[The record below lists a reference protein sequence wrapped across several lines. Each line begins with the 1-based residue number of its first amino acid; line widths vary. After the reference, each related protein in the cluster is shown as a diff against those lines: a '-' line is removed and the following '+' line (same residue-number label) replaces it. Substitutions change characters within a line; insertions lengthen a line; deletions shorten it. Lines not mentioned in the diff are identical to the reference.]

1 VYGYELAAR
10 ALQNEGADTM
20 FFIMG
25 GPMLGTQ
32 DTCRSLG
39 MRVID
44 VRHEQAAAM
53 MANAYARV
61 TGKAGVCSTASGP
74 AATNLLTGL
83 AHALTDAAPVVAFGG
98 ASPIHHFH
106 TEAFQEVDQ
115 LSMMRPAVKWAGQA
129 ISPKRMP
136 EYVNIAYRHA
146 MNGRMGPTYLDLPGD
161 VLYSQVEED
170 DVIWPEPAKTHHRV
184 PDDVV
189 WPEPAKTHHRVPGD
203 PGLVQEA
210 VNMLTRAEK
219 PLIVSGTGIV
229 WAQAAEEME
238 QFVNETGIPF
248 FTTPQGR
255 GVIPEDHPRCFL
267 SARSLAFREADV
279 ILFLAT
285 RFNYVISHGQAPRF
299 NPEAKVIQV
308 NIDPTEIGRN
318 RPVDVG
324 IMGDAKAVLKQMLDL
339 VRGKFEPQ
347 KDTPWVSA
355 LREQDM
361 KGQARLEPFMN
372 SDEEPIHPL
381 RLCKEVRDFL
391 DRDAILVVDG
401 QEILNYGRQAIP
413 TYRPGHRLNSGSF
426 GTMGVGIPFGVGA
439 KVGQPD
445 KQVLVLQ
452 GDGSFGMNAM
462 EMDTAVRHNIPIV
475 TVISLNGGWT
485 ADPEGSKVGRALGYQ
500 RYEKMMDAFGG
511 YGEYVEKPAE
521 IRPALQRA
529 FASGKAAI
537 VNVKTDFRARAT
549 TLRFT
554 DYST

>member
-1 VYGYELAAR
+1 MGEVFGYELVAR

-25 GPMLGTQ
+25 GPMLGAQ

-39 MRVID
+39 MRIID

-83 AHALTDAAPVVAFGG
+83 AHALNDAAPVIALGG

-115 LSMMRPAVKWAGQA
+115 LSMMRPACKWAGQA

-136 EYVNIAYRHA
+136 EYINIAFRQA
-146 MNGRMGPTYLDLPGD
+146 MNGRMGPAYLDLPGD
-161 VLYSQVEED
+161 VLYSKMNE
-170 DVIWPEPAKTHHRV
+170 
-184 PDDVV
+184 DDVV
-189 WPEPAKTHHRVPGD
+189 WPRPAKAHHRILGD
-203 PGLVQEA
+203 PGLVEEA
-210 VNMLTRAEK
+210 VNLLARAER
-219 PLIVSGTGIV
+219 PVIVSGSGVI
-229 WAQAAEEME
+229 WSDASAALE
-238 QFVNETGIPF
+238 QLVNETGMPF
-248 FTTPQGR
+248 YTTPQGR
-255 GVIPEDHPRCFL
+255 GVVPEDHPRCFL

-279 ILFLAT
+279 IMFLGT

-299 NPEAKVIQV
+299 NADAKVIQV
-308 NIDPTEIGRN
+308 NIDPIEIGRN

-324 IMGDAKAVLKQMLDL
+324 IVGDLKAVLGQMLDL

-347 KDTPWVSA
+347 KDTPWIEA
-355 LREQDM
+355 LREQNL
-361 KGQARLEPFMN
+361 KGQARIEPFMH
-372 SDEEPIHPL
+372 SDEVPIHPL

-401 QEILNYGRQAIP
+401 QETLNYGRQSIP
-413 TYRPGHRLNSGSF
+413 TYVPGHRLNSGSF
-426 GTMGVGIPFGVGA
+426 GTMGVGVPFGVGA
-439 KVGQPD
+439 KVGKPD
-445 KQVLVLQ
+445 KQVLVLH

-485 ADPEGSKVGRALGYQ
+485 ADPEGNKVGRQLGYQ

-511 YGEYVEKPAE
+511 YGEYVEKPQD
-521 IRPALQRA
+521 IRPALERA
-529 FASGKAAI
+529 FASGKASI
-537 VNVKTDFRARAT
+537 VNVKTDYRARAT

>member
-1 VYGYELAAR
+1 MGEVYGYELVAR

-25 GPMLGTQ
+25 GPMLGAQ
-32 DTCRSLG
+32 DSCRQLG
-39 MRVID
+39 MKVID

-83 AHALTDAAPVVAFGG
+83 AHALTDAAPVIALGG

-106 TEAFQEVDQ
+106 SEAFQEVDQ
-115 LSMMRPAVKWAGQA
+115 LSMMRPASKWAGQA
-129 ISPKRMP
+129 VSPKRMP

-146 MNGRMGPTYLDLPGD
+146 MNGRMGPSYLDLPGD
-161 VLYSQVEED
+161 VLYS
-170 DVIWPEPAKTHHRV
+170 RV
-184 PDDVV
+184 NEDDVV
-189 WPEPAKTHHRVPGD
+189 WPEPAKTHHRSMGD
-203 PGLVQEA
+203 AGQVAEA
-210 VNMLTRAEK
+210 VNMLSRAER
-219 PLIVSGTGIV
+219 PLIVSGTGVI
-229 WAQAAEEME
+229 WADAADEMQ
-238 QFVNETGIPF
+238 QFVDATGIPF

-255 GVIPEDHPRCFL
+255 GVVPEDHPRCFL

-299 NPEAKVIQV
+299 NADAKTIQV

-324 IMGDAKAVLKQMLDL
+324 IAGDAKAVLRQMLDL
-339 VRGKFEPQ
+339 VQGKFEPQ
-347 KDTPWVSA
+347 KETAWIAA
-355 LREQDM
+355 LREQDL
-361 KGQARLEPFMN
+361 KGQARLEPLMH
-372 SDEEPIHPL
+372 SDEVPIHPL
-381 RLCKEVRDFL
+381 RLCKEVKEFL

-401 QEILNYGRQAIP
+401 QEILNYGRQSIP
-413 TYRPGHRLNSGSF
+413 TFRPGHRLNSGSF
-426 GTMGVGIPFGVGA
+426 GTMGVGVPFGVGA

-445 KQVLVLQ
+445 KQVMVLH

-485 ADPEGSKVGRALGYQ
+485 ADPEGDKVGRTLGYQ

-511 YGEYVEKPAE
+511 HGEYVEKPGD
-521 IRPALQRA
+521 IRPALERA
-529 FASGKAAI
+529 YASGKPAI

-554 DYST
+554 DYTT

>member
-1 VYGYELAAR
+1 MGEVYGYELVAR

-25 GPMLGTQ
+25 GPMLGAQ
-32 DTCRSLG
+32 DSCRQLG
-39 MRVID
+39 MKVID

-83 AHALTDAAPVVAFGG
+83 AHALTDAAPIIALGG

-106 TEAFQEVDQ
+106 SEAFQEVDQ
-115 LSMMRPAVKWAGQA
+115 LSMMRPASKWAGQA
-129 ISPKRMP
+129 VSPRRMP
-136 EYVNIAYRHA
+136 EYINIAYRQA
-146 MNGRMGPTYLDLPGD
+146 MNGRMGPSYLDLPGD
-161 VLYSQVEED
+161 VLYSQVNE
-170 DVIWPEPAKTHHRV
+170 
-184 PDDVV
+184 DDVV
-189 WPEPAKTHHRVPGD
+189 WPAPAQKQHRSMGD
-203 PGLVQEA
+203 AGQVAEA
-210 VNMLTRAEK
+210 VDMLSRAER
-219 PLIVSGTGIV
+219 PLIVSGTGII
-229 WAQAAEEME
+229 WADAAEEMQ
-238 QFVNETGIPF
+238 QFVDATGIPF

-267 SARSLAFREADV
+267 SARSMAFREADV

-299 NPEAKVIQV
+299 NGDAKTIQV

-318 RPVDVG
+318 RAVDVG
-324 IMGDAKAVLKQMLDL
+324 IAADAKAVLRQMLDL
-339 VRGKFEPQ
+339 VHGKFEPN
-347 KDTPWVSA
+347 KETPWVA
-355 LREQDM
+355 TLREQDL
-361 KGQARLEPFMN
+361 KGQARLEPLMH
-372 SDEEPIHPL
+372 SDEVPIHPL
-381 RLCKEVRDFL
+381 RLCKEVKDFL

-401 QEILNYGRQAIP
+401 QEILNYGRQSIP
-413 TYRPGHRLNSGSF
+413 TFRPGHRLNSGSF
-426 GTMGVGIPFGVGA
+426 GTMGVGVPFGVGA

-445 KQVLVLQ
+445 KQVMVLH

-485 ADPEGSKVGRALGYQ
+485 ADPDGGKIGRTLGYQ
-500 RYEKMMDAFGG
+500 RYDKMMDAFGG
-511 YGEYVEKPAE
+511 HGEYVEKPGD
-521 IRPALQRA
+521 IRPALERA
-529 FASGKAAI
+529 YASGKPAI

-554 DYST
+554 DYTT

>member
-1 VYGYELAAR
+1 MGEVYGYELVAR

-25 GPMLGTQ
+25 GPMLGAQ
-32 DTCRSLG
+32 DSCRQLG
-39 MRVID
+39 MKVVD

-83 AHALTDAAPVVAFGG
+83 AHALTDAAPVIALGG

-106 TEAFQEVDQ
+106 SEAFQEVDQ
-115 LSMMRPAVKWAGQA
+115 LSMMRPASKWAGQA
-129 ISPKRMP
+129 ISPRRLP
-136 EYVNIAYRHA
+136 EYINIAYRHA
-146 MNGRMGPTYLDLPGD
+146 MNGRMGPSYLDLPGD
-161 VLYSQVEED
+161 VLYSQVNE
-170 DVIWPEPAKTHHRV
+170 
-184 PDDVV
+184 DDVV
-189 WPEPAKTHHRVPGD
+189 WPAPAKKQHRSMGD
-203 PGLVQEA
+203 AGQVEEA
-210 VNMLTRAEK
+210 VNMLSRAER
-219 PLIVSGTGIV
+219 PLIVSGTGII
-229 WAQAAEEME
+229 WADAADEMQ
-238 QFVNETGIPF
+238 QFVDATGIPF

-255 GVIPEDHPRCFL
+255 GVVPEDHPRCFL
-267 SARSLAFREADV
+267 SARSMAFREADV
-279 ILFLAT
+279 VLFLAT

-299 NPEAKVIQV
+299 NADAKSIQV

-324 IMGDAKAVLKQMLDL
+324 IVGDAKAVLRQMLDL
-339 VRGKFEPQ
+339 VQGKFEPQ
-347 KDTPWVSA
+347 KETAWVAA
-355 LREQDM
+355 LREQDL
-361 KGQARLEPFMN
+361 KGQARLEPLMH
-372 SDEEPIHPL
+372 SDEVPIHPL
-381 RLCKEVRDFL
+381 RLCKEVKDFL

-401 QEILNYGRQAIP
+401 QEILNYGRQSIP
-413 TYRPGHRLNSGSF
+413 TFRPGHRLNSGSF
-426 GTMGVGIPFGVGA
+426 GTMGVGVPFGVGA

-445 KQVLVLQ
+445 RQVMVLH

-485 ADPEGSKVGRALGYQ
+485 ADPEGDKIGRTLGYQ
-500 RYEKMMDAFGG
+500 RYDKMMDAFGG
-511 YGEYVEKPAE
+511 HGEYVEKPAD
-521 IRPALQRA
+521 IRPALERA
-529 FASGKAAI
+529 YASGKPAI

-554 DYST
+554 DYTT

>member
-1 VYGYELAAR
+1 MGEVYGYELVAR

-25 GPMLGTQ
+25 GPMLGAQ
-32 DTCRSLG
+32 DSCRQLG
-39 MRVID
+39 MKVID

-83 AHALTDAAPVVAFGG
+83 AHALTDAAPVIALGG

-106 TEAFQEVDQ
+106 SEAFQEVDQ
-115 LSMMRPAVKWAGQA
+115 LSMMRPASKWAGQA
-129 ISPKRMP
+129 VSPKRMP
-136 EYVNIAYRHA
+136 EYINIAYRHA
-146 MNGRMGPTYLDLPGD
+146 MNGRMGPSYLDLPGD
-161 VLYSQVEED
+161 VLYS
-170 DVIWPEPAKTHHRV
+170 RV
-184 PDDVV
+184 DEDDVV
-189 WPEPAKTHHRVPGD
+189 WPEPAKAHHRSMGD
-203 PGLVQEA
+203 AGQVAEA
-210 VNMLTRAEK
+210 VNMLSRAER
-219 PLIVSGTGIV
+219 PLIVSGTGVI
-229 WAQAAEEME
+229 WADAADEMQ
-238 QFVNETGIPF
+238 QFVDATGIPF

-255 GVIPEDHPRCFL
+255 GVVPEDHPRCFL

-299 NPEAKVIQV
+299 NADAKTIQV

-324 IMGDAKAVLKQMLDL
+324 IAGDAKAVLRQMLDL
-339 VRGKFEPQ
+339 VQGKFEPQ
-347 KDTPWVSA
+347 KETAWIAA
-355 LREQDM
+355 LREQDL
-361 KGQARLEPFMN
+361 KGQARLEPLMH
-372 SDEEPIHPL
+372 SDEVPVHPL
-381 RLCKEVRDFL
+381 RLCKEVKEFL

-401 QEILNYGRQAIP
+401 QEILNYGRQSIP
-413 TYRPGHRLNSGSF
+413 TFRPGHRLNSGSF
-426 GTMGVGIPFGVGA
+426 GTMGIGVPFGVGA

-445 KQVLVLQ
+445 KQVMVLH

-485 ADPEGSKVGRALGYQ
+485 ADPEGDKVGRTLGYQ

-511 YGEYVEKPAE
+511 HGEYVETPGD
-521 IRPALQRA
+521 IRPALERA
-529 FASGKAAI
+529 YASGKPAI

-554 DYST
+554 DYTT